1 MTPPDWLLAAYEL
14 LIWTALVLSLVGLVL
29 RSLTVAHRC
38 GMVLTA
44 LVLAVWLLRFWKARH
59 LPMFGAYESALSL
72 ACFAGIVMLIYSFRQ
87 RQSNPFLFIY
97 PPAVFLLLLHGSRY
111 SAEIWALTISERGFW
126 VHLHAIAAFA
136 AFGVAL
142 CLAAASVLVLINR
155 QLQLHGL
162 LLNFM
167 LLYTLTIVSGSF
179 YRFLLFGDAW
189 SFDPMESMNL
199 ACFLAFTTLLHLTIS
214 RQWPARKT
222 AGWSLFCLLLLVLA
236 YRLILV
242 FPAWSSYHILDID
255 LRSHIIP
262 G

>member
-14 LIWTALVLSLVGLVL
+14 LIWTALVLSLVGFAL
-29 RSLTVAHRC
+29 RSLTVVHRS
-38 GMVLTA
+38 GV
-44 LVLAVWLLRFWKARH
+44 VLALLVSVVWLLRFWKARH

-72 ACFAGIVMLIYSFRQ
+72 ACFAGIVMLIYSYRQ
-87 RQSNPFLFIY
+87 RQSPFLFLY
-97 PPAVFLLLLHGSRY
+97 PPAVFMLLLHGSRY
-111 SAEIWALTISERGFW
+111 SPDIWALTISERGFW

-142 CLAAASVLVLINR
+142 CLAAASVLVLAKR
-155 QLQLHGL
+155 EQQLHGL
-162 LLNFM
+162 LLTFM
-167 LLYTLTIVSGSF
+167 LLYTLTITSGSF

-214 RQWPARKT
+214 RQWPGRKT